1 MHIIMY
7 NTQKIMRGTNMLT
20 QLEVKLHHSCNYG
33 TFQPQPCQNSDWI
46 FFLWGQSVSVGC

>member
-20 QLEVKLHHSCNYG
+20 LLEVKLPHSCYYG

-46 FFLWGQSVSVGC
+46 FLLWGQSVSVGC